1 MRPAVLLTLLAST
14 LLALPNLP
22 SIQVPI
28 TINHEKGSFQGSVT
42 VTTRGTHKKT
52 TVAWN
57 GVIRNTSSHRVFRA
71 TFCLKAFD
79 NQDQQITCFWVGPHE
94 PSTGHG

>member
-28 TINHEKGSFQGSVT
+28 TINHEKGSFQGSGD
-42 VTTRGTHKKT
+42 RYN
-52 TVAWN
+52 AWN
-57 GVIRNTSSHRVFRA
+57 
-71 TFCLKAFD
+71 
-79 NQDQQITCFWVGPHE
+79 P
-94 PSTGHG
+94 